1 MEDRRT
7 SVPVNEDP
15 LALLNA
21 VSQRIGSSCD
31 PGEVLNQVMDAAV
44 QLTGAQ
50 RGFLVLVNGETGQLD
65 WQAGYHVDR
74 EILAGQ
80 EMEIGRAV
88 VKLVLAGGEPVLIGR
103 GQPDSHPAEQ
113 SSVTGRPL
121 GSIMGAPLWAGGKI
135 TGVVCV
141 DRGAHGGIWEQDTLE
156 ALSALANQAALAIEN
171 ARLNRA
177 LEAAAEA
184 KATFVSTVSHELR
197 VPMTAIKGYA
207 DMLRQGA
214 AGPLTDLQR
223 SFLDTIRRNVDRM
236 SVLITDLST
245 VNRVESGRL
254 TLKMELLDLAMLA
267 GEAVAGLQDE
277 LAEKRQNVALE
288 LVPDLELVLGDRSCV
303 VQILAN
309 LIRNASQYSPA
320 GRPIVVNAER
330 IEERGRAWVHLRVID
345 QGVGISEDDRPRLF
359 SPFFRSE
366 DPRVRQEPG
375 WGLGLTL
382 AKMLTEA
389 QGGRVSVISEPN
401 VGSIFGFTLPVA
413 VE

>member
-7 SVPVNEDP
+7 SRPVNEDP
-15 LALLNA
+15 LAWLSA
-21 VSQRIGSSCD
+21 VSRRLGSSTD
-31 PGEVLNQVMDAAV
+31 PGEVLNQVMEAAV
-44 QLTGAQ
+44 RLTGAQ
-50 RGFLVLVNGETGQLD
+50 RGFLVLVDGETGQLD
-65 WQAGYHVDR
+65 WQAGYRVDR
-74 EILAGQ
+74 ETLAGH

-88 VKLVLAGGEPVLIGR
+88 VEQVLAGDEPVLM
-103 GQPDSHPAEQ
+103 
-113 SSVTGRPL
+113 
-121 GSIMGAPLWAGGKI
+121 GSIMGVPLWAGGKI
-135 TGVVCV
+135 TGALCV
-141 DRGAHGGIWEQDTLE
+141 DRGAPGAIWGQDTLE
-156 ALSALANQAALAIEN
+156 ALSALADQAAIAIEN

-214 AGPLTDLQR
+214 AGPLTDLQT

-245 VNRVESGRL
+245 INRIENGRL
-254 TLKMELLDLAMLA
+254 TPKMEPLDLAMLA

-277 LAEKRQNVALE
+277 LAAKQQNVAFE
-288 LVPDLELVLGDRSCV
+288 VAPDLEPVLGDRSCV

-320 GRPIVVNAER
+320 GRPIVVRAER
-330 IEERGRAWVHLRVID
+330 VEEQGRAWVQLQVID

-366 DPRVRQEPG
+366 DPKVRQEPG
-375 WGLGLTL
+375 WGLGLTI

-389 QGGRVSVISEPN
+389 HGGRVSVISEPN
-401 VGSIFGFTLPVA
+401 VGSIFGFTLPVVVA
-413 VE
+413 